1 MILRRGIFLL
11 LITWVICSG
20 RSTLAADSDFERL
33 VAWFSNYYHVQPNY
47 TPAADLDKSIIQM
60 TQSFG
65 MTPRDCAVFE
75 KHDFSQEA
83 GNEDFLSKVGDILGP
98 TWRAVV
104 RVHSRR
110 GHEIT
115 LIYFHEVQEPLQVM
129 MVSIER
135 NEARVLRLEAD
146 AKQSNGL
153 SSDSR
158 AKSSPRRQEGGANKN
173 EP

>member
-11 LITWVICSG
+11 LMTWVISSG
-20 RSTLAADSDFERL
+20 RSASAADSDFERL
-33 VAWFSNYYHVQPNY
+33 VAGFGDYYHVQPKY

-65 MTPRDCAVFE
+65 MTPRDCAVVE
-75 KHDFSQEA
+75 KNDFSEEA
-83 GNEDFLSKVGDILGP
+83 GNEDFLSKAGDILGP
-98 TWRAVV
+98 TWRSVV

-115 LIYFHEVQEPLQVM
+115 LIYFHEVREPLQVM

-146 AKQSNGL
+146 AKQTV
-153 SSDSR
+153 
-158 AKSSPRRQEGGANKN
+158 K
-173 EP
+173 